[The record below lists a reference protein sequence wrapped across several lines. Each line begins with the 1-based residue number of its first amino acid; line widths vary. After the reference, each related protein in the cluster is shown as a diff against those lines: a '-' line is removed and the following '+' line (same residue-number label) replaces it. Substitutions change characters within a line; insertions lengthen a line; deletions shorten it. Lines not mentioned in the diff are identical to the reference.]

1 VLKKVIKNNKVQG
14 MTMGQKSDLF
24 NKLEDIQKRAKK
36 KGADQVRLIASQSHS
51 LKVGV
56 ANGDIETIESK
67 ENSGLGIEVYVGQKK
82 SSVSIGLGK
91 EDLVETA
98 LDEAIFNAKLQ
109 PDDPYAGLVDA
120 SELADEYASLD
131 IFDTK
136 VPTVEELIENAKEAG
151 DAAFS
156 ENKLIIRAS
165 GSAAWSTGST
175 AILSSNGFSG
185 YQQRTSNSLQA
196 MTVAEKDGKRNQ
208 SGEYDAKVYFG
219 DLDSAKIIGVEAAKR
234 TIESLTP
241 RMVKPQTAEVILDP
255 GVAAD
260 LVSSFISAINST
272 NVVKEKTFLCQK
284 LDQEVFA
291 PAVTII
297 DDPLIER
304 SLGSR
309 AYDIDGIAAKEL
321 VLVENGVLKTWL
333 FDAYDAREFNAK
345 KGTSYKSTGHGGV
358 GLEFYVAAGKTSP
371 EQMISEVKDG
381 FYITSLMNLQVNGF
395 DGSFSSPASGF
406 WIENGKI
413 AHAVDGASI
422 GGNILDVY
430 KAMEPASD
438 LDRINHQPV
447 PTMRVGAMKIG

>member
-1 VLKKVIKNNKVQG
+1 
-14 MTMGQKSDLF
+14 MGQKSDLF
-24 NKLEDIQKRAKK
+24 NTLEDIQKRAKK
-36 KGADQVRLIASQSHS
+36 KGADQVRIVASQSKRLS
-51 LKVGV
+51 AGV
-56 ANGDIETIESK
+56 ANGDVETIESK
-67 ENSGLGIEVYVGQKK
+67 ENSALNIEIYIGQKK
-82 SSVSIGLGK
+82 SAVSIGLGK
-91 EDLVETA
+91 ADLVETA

-109 PDDPYAGLVDA
+109 PDDPYTGLVDA
-120 SELADEYASLD
+120 SELSDEYATLD
-131 IFDTK
+131 IFDAK

-151 DAAFS
+151 DTAFAA
-156 ENKLIIRAS
+156 NKLIVRATS
-165 GSAAWSTGST
+165 TAAWSAGST

-185 YQQRTSNSLQA
+185 YQERTRNSLMA
-196 MTVAEKDGKRNQ
+196 MTVAEQNGQKNQ
-208 SGEYDAKVYFG
+208 GGEGDAQIYMG
-219 DLDSAKIIGVEAAKR
+219 DLDSAEAIGLEAANSAIEGLNPR
-234 TIESLTP
+234 T
-241 RMVKPQTAEVILDP
+241 VKPQRAEVILDP
-255 GVAAD
+255 GVAAE
-260 LVSSFISAINST
+260 LVSTFINAINST
-272 NVVKEKTFLCQK
+272 NVVKEKTFLCTR
-284 LDQEVFA
+284 LNQEVFA
-291 PAVTII
+291 PAITII

-333 FDAYDAREFNAK
+333 FDAYDAREFNDK

-422 GGNILDVY
+422 GGNIMDVY

-438 LDRINHQPV
+438 LDRIHHQPV